1 MNMLLERRVTIDQSS
16 APTNKHPR
24 PRVLHLINNFEI
36 GGTERQ
42 AVELLKRLDTDRYD
56 VRLAAVRNLGP
67 LYREI
72 AARFP
77 SVTEFPLTSFYD
89 ANAVRQVLRLRSLM
103 VREQVDILHAHDF
116 YAGMLGIPAAQYTR
130 VRVIGSQRHLQ
141 LSDRRVHIWGQR
153 LINRLAHRVL
163 VNSEAI
169 RRRIL
174 TTSGVSADKIVVIN
188 NGLNLLEQP
197 PAPQATHDELCHE
210 LGLQPDVRFIGIV
223 ARLREEK
230 GHRFFIDAARRVV
243 LSTDNV
249 HFVVVGDGPLRHE
262 IQAQANRF
270 GIGARV
276 HFVGDRMDASR
287 LYAGFDV
294 SVLASLHEGFPNAVL
309 EAMAA
314 GVAVVATAVGGVT
327 ELIQDG
333 STGYLVAP
341 ANAEALAQRITFA
354 LGDEEGRAAIAARGR
369 EFVKRFSMGK
379 MVKAVE
385 TLYDELYTTR
395 QVREDTPLLRSGT
408 RAGRTTPVMAAGH
421 DIPSS
426 TKEGSRLSLF

>member
-1 MNMLLERRVTIDQSS
+1 M
-16 APTNKHPR
+16 
-24 PRVLHLINNFEI
+24 
-36 GGTERQ
+36 
-42 AVELLKRLDTDRYD
+42 
-56 VRLAAVRNLGP
+56 
-67 LYREI
+67 
-72 AARFP
+72 
-77 SVTEFPLTSFYD
+77 
-89 ANAVRQVLRLRSLM
+89 
-103 VREQVDILHAHDF
+103 
-116 YAGMLGIPAAQYTR
+116 
-130 VRVIGSQRHLQ
+130 
-141 LSDRRVHIWGQR
+141 
-153 LINRLAHRVL
+153 
-163 VNSEAI
+163 
-169 RRRIL
+169 
-174 TTSGVSADKIVVIN
+174 
-188 NGLNLLEQP
+188 
-197 PAPQATHDELCHE
+197 
-210 LGLQPDVRFIGIV
+210 
-223 ARLREEK
+223 
-230 GHRFFIDAARRVV
+230 
-243 LSTDNV
+243 
-249 HFVVVGDGPLRHE
+249 GDGPLRHE

-385 TLYDELYTTR
+385 TLYDELYTAR
-395 QVREDTPLLRSGT
+395 KSERNCLPALGSPVVQAFQPDRAPPRKSQSVRLESLTCKEETG
-408 RAGRTTPVMAAGH
+408 TPVILG
-421 DIPSS
+421 
-426 TKEGSRLSLF
+426 